1 MSSAWCSGPPT
12 AGGLPAGPCT
22 AWEPK
27 GRPREGLCFLRLAP
41 TLSGKPCEVAVVP
54 FPGWEADFLMGCC
67 FPRVVH
73 SPRIGPKNLD
83 RSRQS
88 REYWCAP
95 RLWDPLQGTMLVQA
109 LALGGHRSSR
119 RLAPHPQAWRL
130 QTHLVRPSGRLTAKC
145 PLLPDHPPVLTAV
158 LVTLGVLPVGV
169 NWQSPRDPSIPMA
182 PCTGD
187 PGQGPLLAHTQ
198 SPHL

>member
-1 MSSAWCSGPPT
+1 MGGAVGGSGSPEQLTWAVSEDWDRVDP
-12 AGGLPAGPCT
+12 LP
-22 AWEPK
+22 
-27 GRPREGLCFLRLAP
+27 RPRSPLHSDPPLPQML
-41 TLSGKPCEVAVVP
+41 LSHPQLP
-54 FPGWEADFLMGCC
+54 WN
-67 FPRVVH
+67 RQT
-73 SPRIGPKNLD
+73 R
-83 RSRQS
+83 RSHLS
-88 REYWCAP
+88 RDYWCAP

-130 QTHLVRPSGRLTAKC
+130 QTHLVRPSGGLTAKC